1 MKDINHIY
9 VILPIL
15 SFITTISLSVIAIL
29 KRKNNKVN
37 IWFSICALWWA
48 LIPLIFIIH
57 HLTDDIGLLIRAEQ
71 TVEFFFVYGVPLQ
84 IVLFH
89 RLCNIKKIKFEII
102 LTFISFLF
110 SLTAFSEYCIIGMR
124 KYSWGYI
131 AYGGPTFNLFA
142 LYALIGIIYGMV
154 FIYRQYKIQNNEII
168 RTRIKY
174 ILSSY
179 IVMNILTLLNMP
191 AINGIN
197 IYPPGN
203 FCFIPLT
210 VIAYSLLKYKLLDLN
225 QFLLQAVIWLI
236 SIFTIVIPIVIISYF
251 VIEYSASINFLTLSI
266 VLSLFFSILL
276 LYYRFLLPVINEK
289 IQKQSHDF
297 RKSIDDFNSKIV
309 QIKTIR
315 DLTGIIFSLIKSK
328 VSADSISLLLKD
340 FNKNKYRIYSNAD
353 LTDSSNISIDFKY
366 TLDLPELLEK
376 DHIEVSPLFQDEREL
391 YLELF
396 NQVRSEIIIPLLFNN
411 IFIGSIN
418 IGKKLEGRY
427 KRIEIRFLERMVNSI
442 NIAFS
447 NSLLL
452 GQIEELNFSLE
463 NKVNERTA
471 QLQDANQKL
480 HELDRLKS
488 NFFANISH
496 ELRTPLTLLLS
507 PVESVLQGDYGDK
520 VDRLF
525 FENLHRN
532 GIKLL
537 KLINNLLDFS
547 KIEAGRM
554 NLNVHE
560 MDIVALLKNYVMS
573 IHSAAESKGIEM
585 RFASLHESVSLF
597 IDPEK
602 MDKIIMNLFSNS
614 LKFTGRGGFIKVNI
628 TDDAKCCYIVFEDSG
643 IGIPSEKIDRIFDRF
658 SQVDS
663 GSTRKYEGTGIGL
676 SLVKELVALHG
687 GEVSVSSR
695 FIDDSPAGH
704 GTCFVVTI
712 PKGQDHFT
720 GNENIYF
727 VKSTELEESAS
738 DHRFF
743 GVREMAELEQEN
755 EDIVTA
761 GQGKAGSGN
770 VILVVEDNHDLR
782 DFLKFLLSEH
792 YNVFL
797 AVNGKDG
804 LNKARDLKP
813 DLIVSDVM
821 MPVMNGYEMTR
832 KIKEDEKLKRIPVI
846 MLTAKADLAEKIEGL
861 ESGADDYLTKPFSS
875 KELFARIRMLLKT
888 RNYEI
893 ILEKRN
899 NEIEEELKI
908 ARLLQHKLLPLNIH
922 GIPGY
927 KFHPT
932 YIPMDKVCGDFYDFN
947 EQNNYIEIFISD
959 VSGHGLVAAYISLIA
974 KMALDSINVKNSS
987 SQVLRIMNEVIC
999 KCTVNSNYITSF
1011 FCLVEKETNI
1021 MRYSNAGHMPP
1032 LVYRKDNKDFY
1043 ELKSKGK
1050 PLGWF
1055 SDMQFAEEIF
1065 KLEKGDRA
1073 LFYTDGITECV
1084 NGSMELYGEERLKKF
1099 IAENTELEPEAFSSK
1114 LIEELEQFC
1123 GSDKF
1128 DDDLCM
1134 IVFDVY

>member
-1 MKDINHIY
+1 MEQINHIY

-29 KRKNNKVN
+29 KRKNNNVN

-57 HLTDDIGLLIRAEQ
+57 HLTDDIELLIRAEQ

-89 RLCNIKKIKFEII
+89 RLCNIKKIKLEIV

-142 LYALIGIIYGMV
+142 LYALIGIIYGIV

-210 VIAYSLLKYKLLDLN
+210 VIAYSLLRYKLLDLN

-236 SIFTIVIPIVIISYF
+236 SIFTIVVPIVIISYF
-251 VIEYSASINFLTLSI
+251 VIEYSGSINFLTLSI

-276 LYYRFLLPVINEK
+276 LYYRFLLPVINKK

-297 RKSIDDFNSKIV
+297 RKTIDDFNSKIV
-309 QIKTIR
+309 QIKSVRELT
-315 DLTGIIFSLIKSK
+315 DLIFSLIKSK
-328 VSADSISLLLKD
+328 VSAGSISLLLKD
-340 FNKNKYRIYSNAD
+340 FNKNKYRIYLGTD
-353 LTDSSNISIDFKY
+353 LADSSDISIDFNY
-366 TLDLPELLEK
+366 TPDLPELLEK
-376 DHIEVSPLFQDEREL
+376 DQIEVSPLFQDERES
-391 YLELF
+391 YLKLF
-396 NQVRSEIIIPLLFNN
+396 KQVDSEIIIPLLFNN

-418 IGKKLEGRY
+418 IGKKIEGRY
-427 KRIEIRFLERMVNSI
+427 KRMEVRFLERMVNSI

-463 NKVNERTA
+463 KKVDERTA
-471 QLQDANQKL
+471 QLQEANQKL

-507 PVESVLQGDYGDK
+507 PVESVLQGDYGEK
-520 VDRLF
+520 VERIF

-532 GIKLL
+532 GIRLL

-554 NLNVHE
+554 NMKIHE
-560 MDIVALLKNYVMS
+560 MDIIAFLKNYVIS

-585 RFASLHESVSLF
+585 RFASLHDSVSLF
-597 IDPEK
+597 IDQEK

-614 LKFTGRGGFIKVNI
+614 LKFTEKGGFIKINI
-628 TDDAKCCYIVFEDSG
+628 TDDAKYCYIVFEDSG
-643 IGIPSEKIDRIFDRF
+643 VGIPSDKIDLVFDRF

-676 SLVKELVALHG
+676 SLVKEFVVLHG
-687 GEVSVSSR
+687 GEVSVTSR
-695 FIDDSPAGH
+695 FIDDFPASH
-704 GTCFVVTI
+704 GTCFVMTI
-712 PKGQDHFT
+712 PKGKDHFAD
-720 GNENIYF
+720 NENIYF
-727 VKSTELEESAS
+727 VKSSELEASAS

-743 GVREMAELEQEN
+743 GMREMAEFKEGSDNIDAPEQK
-755 EDIVTA
+755 
-761 GQGKAGSGN
+761 KAESGN
-770 VILVVEDNHDLR
+770 TILVVEDNPDLR
-782 DFLKFLLSEH
+782 NFLKFLLSEH
-792 YNVFL
+792 YNVHL
-797 AVNGKDG
+797 AVNGGDG
-804 LNKARDLKP
+804 LNKARELKP
-813 DLIVSDVM
+813 DLIISDVM
-821 MPVMNGYEMTR
+821 MPVMNGYEMTK
-832 KIKEDEKLKRIPVI
+832 KIKEDKDLKRIPVI
-846 MLTAKADLAEKIEGL
+846 MLTAKAELAEKIEGL
-861 ESGADDYLTKPFSS
+861 ENGADDYLTKPFSS
-875 KELFARIRMLLKT
+875 KELFARIKILLKT

-899 NEIEEELKI
+899 SEIEEELKI
-908 ARLLQHKLLPLNIH
+908 ARLLQHKLLPH
-922 GIPGY
+922 HIPEITGY
-927 KFHPT
+927 RFHPI
-932 YIPMDKVCGDFYDFN
+932 YIPMDKVCGDFYDFSDHGGH
-947 EQNNYIEIFISD
+947 IEIFISD

-974 KMALDSINVKNSS
+974 KMALDSISEKTSCSHVMH
-987 SQVLRIMNEVIC
+987 LLNEVIC
-999 KCTVNSNYITSF
+999 KCTVNSNYITAF
-1011 FCLVEKETNI
+1011 FCIVEKDTNI
-1021 MRYSNAGHMPP
+1021 MKYSNAGHMPP
-1032 LVYRKDNKDFY
+1032 LVYRKNNNDFY
-1043 ELKSKGK
+1043 ELKAKGK

-1055 SDMQFAEEIF
+1055 ADLQLSEEQIQ
-1065 KLEKGDRA
+1065 LEKGDRV
-1073 LFYTDGITECV
+1073 LLYTDGITECM
-1084 NGSMELYGEERLKKF
+1084 NGSRELFGEKRFKDF
-1099 IAENTELEPEAFSSK
+1099 IISNIDLEPEAFSDK
-1114 LIEELEQFC
+1114 LINDLKIFS
-1123 GSDKF
+1123 GNDKF
-1128 DDDLCM
+1128 DDDLCL